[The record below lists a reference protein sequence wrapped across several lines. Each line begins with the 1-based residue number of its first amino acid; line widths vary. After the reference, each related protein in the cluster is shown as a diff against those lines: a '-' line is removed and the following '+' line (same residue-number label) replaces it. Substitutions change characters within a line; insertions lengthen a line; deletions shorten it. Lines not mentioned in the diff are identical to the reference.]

1 MEKTRKKSENN
12 IRHLAKKNYKNISHY
27 RHKIK
32 MQIDRTYD
40 VRGAHMKPHFL
51 FHPPSIPPPN
61 SPAAIRGQLRPF
73 KNFPYGIIE

>member
-1 MEKTRKKSENN
+1 
-12 IRHLAKKNYKNISHY
+12 
-27 RHKIK
+27 

-51 FHPPSIPPPN
+51 FHPPLDPPPN